1 MFEVKILEETINYQI
16 RKVNINGHY
25 FSIKKKIHFIL
36 NELPGILQDLRN
48 YLLQNDSAGI
58 STILWEYKSQQV
70 NATLYR
76 CMDVLLPTEF
86 EQYCLHL
93 CGYFTDEIKKP
104 QISQSN
110 IFKFMLTNNIDLAF
124 NNKNSEGQWHSE
136 DTGIPRRAIDKFQ
149 NNKFEEFIISC
160 EKHEIEAIREIFPH
174 LGEIPLLNRIYANEA
189 YTNVFENFIRRVGE
203 NLIEEEKA
211 LSKSELVRYILTGT
225 SIPEQK
231 KDQRFSTLR
240 ELKIIQEVVTYVYQ
254 TIAKKPNSYN
264 VKDDVWKVREKNEQ
278 GFISLIFDFS
288 PLSEED
294 KPYVKAYIHELLM
307 KTDASIGGVWVRL
320 NSIKIIYKRFK
331 ELRYKDVK
339 SILQMNY
346 YHILHLLDYLQQLR
360 DEKGKQCYKLTTIS
374 EQYCYVKLF
383 IDWIIENYDWQYD
396 NVFSLVP
403 FHNIKAYS
411 DPTKYIPEKVIQ
423 QLEHVLHEL
432 PEIYQNAWEI
442 MMNSGMRFSDVQGL
456 QTDCIPYDESE
467 EMYVLKF
474 INQKMKK
481 QRIRS
486 GQSKYHVI
494 PASDLLIEAVE
505 RQKKLTANLRAIANI
520 ERLFVVWND
529 SAVVPLDGKTLS
541 MNINKLI
548 KRHDIRDENNEIF
561 HYTNHQCRKTV
572 TVDLLSQGMSLK
584 QVADLIGHSKETSA
598 RYYRAVQ
605 MKKIAELDNKMFEQL
620 FEKMLDEEVKEQYTN
635 EERKALIREVKL
647 GARETPEGHGTCVKH
662 VSFGPCHKKKC
673 VGCKMLV
680 TGPQKLPKWYQ
691 LYEEQQQFLK
701 DMKEE
706 FEKYGE
712 KNYQGHRSYQAES
725 HLLDVYRRTIEKI
738 EKFAKERGIS
748 IEQYRQ

>member
-1 MFEVKILEETINYQI
+1 
-16 RKVNINGHY
+16 
-25 FSIKKKIHFIL
+25 
-36 NELPGILQDLRN
+36 
-48 YLLQNDSAGI
+48 
-58 STILWEYKSQQV
+58 
-70 NATLYR
+70 
-76 CMDVLLPTEF
+76 MDVLLPTEF
-86 EQYCLHL
+86 EKYCLHL
-93 CGYFTDEIKKP
+93 CAYFTGEIKKA

-110 IFKFMLTNNIDLAF
+110 IFKFMFTNNIDLAF
-124 NNKNSEGQWHSE
+124 NNKNRDGQYHSE
-136 DTGIPRRAIDKFQ
+136 DTGIPRIAIDKFL

-160 EKHEIEAIREIFPH
+160 QKHEIESIRQIAPL
-174 LGEIPLLNRIYANEA
+174 LGEIPLLKRIYENEA
-189 YTNVFENFIRRVGE
+189 YTNDFENFIRRVGE
-203 NLIEEEKA
+203 NLIEQEEA
-211 LSKSELVRYILTGT
+211 LSKSEFVRYIFTGT

-231 KDQRFSTLR
+231 KDQRFSTFR
-240 ELKIIQEVVTYVYQ
+240 EQKIIQEVVTYIYQ
-254 TIAKKPNSYN
+254 QIAKKPNSYN
-264 VKDDVWKVREKNEQ
+264 IKDDVWKVREKNEQ

-288 PLSEED
+288 ILSEED
-294 KPYVKAYIHELLM
+294 KSYVKAYIHELLI
-307 KTDASIGGVWVRL
+307 KTDASLRGVWVRL
-320 NSIKIIYKRFK
+320 NSIKIIYNRFK
-331 ELRYKDVK
+331 EMRYKEVK
-339 SILQMNY
+339 SILHMNY

-360 DEKGKQCYKLTTIS
+360 DEKGKQCYKLTTIRD
-374 EQYCYVKLF
+374 QYGHVKLF
-383 IDWIIENYDWQYD
+383 IDWIIEKYDWQYD

-403 FHNIKAYS
+403 FHNMKAY
-411 DPTKYIPEKVIQ
+411 TAHTNYIPEKVIQ
-423 QLEHVLHEL
+423 QLEQVLHEL

-456 QTDCIPYDESE
+456 QTDCITYDDTE
-467 EMYVLKF
+467 EIDVLKY
-474 INQKMKK
+474 INQKMQK
-481 QRIRS
+481 QRVRS

-505 RQKKLTANLRAIANI
+505 RQKKLTANLRTMANI

-548 KRHDIRDENNEIF
+548 KRHDIRDENNEVF

-584 QVADLIGHSKETSA
+584 QVADLIGHTKETSA

-605 MKKIAELDNKMFEQL
+605 MKKIAELDSKMFEQL

-635 EERKALIREVKL
+635 EEKKALIKEVKL

-673 VGCKMLV
+673 AGCKMLV

-701 DMKEE
+701 EMKEE
-706 FEKYGE
+706 FGKYGE
-712 KNYQGHRSYQAES
+712 KNYKEHRSYQAES

-738 EKFAKERGIS
+738 ESFAKERGIS